1 MNENLNNQIVALYN
15 DPLFQELKAYYS
27 KTTIFNILKIER
39 NENRHSAF
47 LAWLL
52 DANGSHGL
60 KEEPLRKFLRALA
73 VSAVSETE
81 SIDKT
86 LANSFVSGNY
96 SYENLVVETEKSVET
111 EKKGR
116 IDVFVSFDMETANKE
131 TANKGNAN
139 NKTHVYIIIENK
151 VYSKEHDEQT
161 EKYLEWAR
169 KQDEEPAVIGVFL
182 APDKIENCSADSDV
196 FEFVKFTYEDLLEKV
211 IEPLLCMEMTDKNRW
226 ILNDYILNLG
236 QPAKSW
242 NDKEDKPEKEDR
254 ILAVS
259 SAKRKDFRRLYRK
272 HRVLFDT
279 ILICANVDQNN
290 NQINS
295 VFGNKK
301 YQEVCNLDDTS
312 KALLLG
318 IWNNKDNQ
326 QLIKMTFNN
335 WVEDNR
341 NETEAEVWKTLLGL
355 KSNRFNFIFNGECYK
370 TKAELCHAIV
380 ESYID
385 KHPKV
390 PEVTIEELRTTFR
403 ISNNFNTV
411 ETYGE
416 AMMTEDSAKNPGG
429 NYYISKPIPITINGC
444 EDKVVV
450 WRYWPEKYFNPFMEE
465 VKKLGYEIK

>member
-73 VSAVSETE
+73 VSETR

-96 SYENLVVETEKSVET
+96 SFEKLVVETEKSVET

-161 EKYLEWAR
+161 KIYLDWASRELR
-169 KQDEEPAVIGVFL
+169 KRGKKTAIIGVFL
-182 APDKIENCSADSDV
+182 SPEKQSECSAV
-196 FEFVKFTYEDLLEKV
+196 EFVKFTYEDLLEKV

-242 NDKEDKPEKEDR
+242 NDKKEDNSEKEDDR

-259 SAKRKDFRRLYRK
+259 LAKRKDFSRLYRK
-272 HRVLFDT
+272 HRVLFDK
-279 ILICANVDQNN
+279 ILICANVDKNET
-290 NQINS
+290 QINS
-295 VFGNKK
+295 VFGEEK
-301 YQEVCNLDDTS
+301 YQEVCKLDDTS
-312 KALLLG
+312 KDLLLG
-318 IWNNKDNQ
+318 VWNNKDNQ

-341 NETEAEVWKTLLGL
+341 NETETKADAWKTLLGL
-355 KSNRFNFIFNGECYK
+355 KSNRFNYIFNGESYK
-370 TKAELCHAIV
+370 NKAELCHAIV
-380 ESYID
+380 AFYIET
-385 KHPKV
+385 HS
-390 PEVTIEELRTTFR
+390 EVTIDDLKRTFGITNKK
-403 ISNNFNTV
+403 SMV
-411 ETYGE
+411 EIYKE
-416 AMMTEDSAKNPGG
+416 AMKTTDSNGKKGG
-429 NYYISKPIPITINGC
+429 NYYISESEQIPINKGK
-444 EDKVVV
+444 DKVVV
-450 WRYWPEKYFNPFMEE
+450 WKYWPERYFNPFMEE

>member
-1 MNENLNNQIVALYN
+1 MKENLNDQIVALYN

-73 VSAVSETE
+73 VSETG
-81 SIDKT
+81 SIDET

-96 SYENLVVETEKSVET
+96 SFEKLVVETEKSVET

-116 IDVFVSFDMETANKE
+116 IDVFVSFDMETAN
-131 TANKGNAN
+131 
-139 NKTHVYIIIENK
+139 NKTHVCVIIENK

-318 IWNNKDNQ
+318 VWNNKDNQ

-341 NETEAEVWKTLLGL
+341 NETETEAKAEDWKTLLGL
-355 KSNRFNFIFNGECYK
+355 KSNRFSSFIFNGNRYS
-370 TKAELCHAIV
+370 TKAQLCHAIV
-380 ESYID
+380 KYYID
-385 KHPKV
+385 KNPKV
-390 PEVTIEELRTTFR
+390 TINELKGTFG
-403 ISNNFNTV
+403 ICNNKNTV
-411 ETYGE
+411 EIYEE
-416 AMMTEDSAKNPGG
+416 AMKTTDSAKNPGG
-429 NYYISKPIPITINGC
+429 NYYISESEQITINEG
-444 EDKVVV
+444 KVVV
-450 WRYWPEKYFNPFMEE
+450 WRYWPEKYWRIGQIAG
-465 VKKLGYEIK
+465 KKIAVMLL

>member
-1 MNENLNNQIVALYN
+1 MKENLNNQIVDLYN

-73 VSAVSETE
+73 VSETG
-81 SIDKT
+81 SIDET

-111 EKKGR
+111 ETKGR

-161 EKYLEWAR
+161 KIYLDWASRELR
-169 KQDEEPAVIGVFL
+169 KRGKKTAIIGVFL
-182 APDKIENCSADSDV
+182 SPEKQSECSAV
-196 FEFVKFTYEDLLEKV
+196 EFVKFTYEDLLEKV

-242 NDKEDKPEKEDR
+242 NDKKEDNSEKEDR

-259 SAKRKDFRRLYRK
+259 LAKRKDFSRLYRK
-272 HRVLFDT
+272 HRVLFDK
-279 ILICANVDQNN
+279 ILICANVDKNET
-290 NQINS
+290 QINS
-295 VFGNKK
+295 VFGEEK
-301 YQEVCNLDDTS
+301 YQEVCKLDDTS

-318 IWNNKDNQ
+318 VWNNKDNQ

-341 NETEAEVWKTLLGL
+341 NETETEAKAEDWKTLLGL
-355 KSNRFNFIFNGECYK
+355 KSNRFSSFIFNGNRYS
-370 TKAELCHAIV
+370 TKAQLCHAIV
-380 ESYID
+380 KYYID
-385 KHPKV
+385 KNPKV
-390 PEVTIEELRTTFR
+390 TINELKGTFG
-403 ISNNFNTV
+403 ICNNKNTV
-411 ETYGE
+411 EIYEE
-416 AMMTEDSAKNPGG
+416 AMKTTDSAKNPGG
-429 NYYISKPIPITINGC
+429 NYYISESEQITINEG
-444 EDKVVV
+444 KVVV
-450 WRYWPEKYFNPFMEE
+450 WRYWPEKYFNPFMEK
-465 VKKLGYEIK
+465 VKELGYEIK

>member
-73 VSAVSETE
+73 VSETG

-161 EKYLEWAR
+161 KIYLDWASRELR
-169 KQDEEPAVIGVFL
+169 KRGKKTAIIGVFL
-182 APDKIENCSADSDV
+182 SPEKQSECSAV
-196 FEFVKFTYEDLLEKV
+196 EFVKFTYEDLLEKV

-242 NDKEDKPEKEDR
+242 NDKEDPEKEDR

-279 ILICANVDQNN
+279 ILICANVVQNN
-290 NQINS
+290 NQYNDQIIS
-295 VFGNKK
+295 VFGDKK
-301 YQEVCNLDDTS
+301 CEEVCKLDVTS
-312 KALLLG
+312 KDLLLG
-318 IWNNKDNQ
+318 VWNNKGNQ

-335 WVEDNR
+335 WVEDNC
-341 NETEAEVWKTLLGL
+341 NETEVEVWKTLLGL

>member
-1 MNENLNNQIVALYN
+1 MFKVDQY
-15 DPLFQELKAYYS
+15 
-27 KTTIFNILKIER
+27 
-39 NENRHSAF
+39 
-47 LAWLL
+47 
-52 DANGSHGL
+52 
-60 KEEPLRKFLRALA
+60 LRKNA
-73 VSAVSETE
+73 
-81 SIDKT
+81 K
-86 LANSFVSGNY
+86 
-96 SYENLVVETEKSVET
+96 
-111 EKKGR
+111 
-116 IDVFVSFDMETANKE
+116 
-131 TANKGNAN
+131 KGNAN

-279 ILICANVDQNN
+279 ILIYANVDQNN

-318 IWNNKDNQ
+318 VWNNKDNQ

-341 NETEAEVWKTLLGL
+341 NETETEAKAEDWKTLLGL
-355 KSNRFNFIFNGECYK
+355 KSNRFSSFIFNGNRYS
-370 TKAELCHAIV
+370 TKAQLCHAIV
-380 ESYID
+380 KYYID
-385 KHPKV
+385 KNPKV
-390 PEVTIEELRTTFR
+390 TINELKGTFG
-403 ISNNFNTV
+403 ICNNKNTV
-411 ETYGE
+411 EIYEE
-416 AMMTEDSAKNPGG
+416 AMKTTDSAKNPGG
-429 NYYISKPIPITINGC
+429 NYYISESEQITINEG
-444 EDKVVV
+444 KVVV
-450 WRYWPEKYFNPFMEE
+450 WRYWPEKYWRIGQIAG
-465 VKKLGYEIK
+465 KKIAVMLL